1 MYMILNIDPN
11 WNYKDTVLNLRALK
25 NRYYDSL
32 RSFSY
37 FELHDKVLFTYE
49 IKNAIYSL
57 NFEEWKKDRIWEYL
71 NHDIP
76 LTILQNLK

>member
-1 MYMILNIDPN
+1 MFMIYVDPN
-11 WNYKDTVLNLRALK
+11 WNYKDTLKNLRALRK
-25 NRYYDSL
+25 SYDESL

-37 FELHDKVLFTYE
+37 FNLHDKVIFIYS
-49 IKNAIYSL
+49 IKQSIYSL
-57 NFEEWKKDRIWEYL
+57 PFETWRKDRIWEYM

>member
-1 MYMILNIDPN
+1 MLMELFIDPN
-11 WNYKDTVLNLRALK
+11 WNYKQTLSNLRAL
-25 NRYYDSL
+25 RRQYDNVL

-37 FELHDKVLFTYE
+37 FQLHERVLFNYE

>member
-1 MYMILNIDPN
+1 MLMELFIDPN
-11 WNYKDTVLNLRALK
+11 WNYKQILSNLRALRTQYEK
-25 NRYYDSL
+25 SL

-37 FELHDKVLFTYE
+37 FQLHERVSFNYE

-71 NHDIP
+71 NHDIDY
-76 LTILQNLK
+76 TILQNLK